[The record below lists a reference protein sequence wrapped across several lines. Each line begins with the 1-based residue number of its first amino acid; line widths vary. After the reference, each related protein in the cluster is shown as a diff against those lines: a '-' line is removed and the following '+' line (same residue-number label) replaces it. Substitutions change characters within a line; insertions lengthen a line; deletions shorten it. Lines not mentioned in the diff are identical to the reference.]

1 MKLAKTYFDSGAT
14 AAVERQTSTGR
25 GKNRVELDD
34 ELFLPV
40 AARASGDDRAAAN
53 RLAAHSAASD
63 RPSRSSSPRRSAG
76 TSLPAIAAPP
86 RKNQRPQRLPP
97 RAELATSEPYANSDH
112 FQQPDPAVD
121 ADGRRWPTLSPAP
134 PDLKKELENKIKELS
149 EELTQRYAQIADLCN
164 VRHQQDSELQEAR
177 NMIDSID
184 NTISMLKGEIEKHAS
199 DASAARQELARS
211 NRENATLRMEL
222 ENKKCESAALLKR
235 SLKVDVAFNDREVT
249 IASARETVE
258 FLRRDVAAKAAEA
271 SNLRATIKEVNRR
284 HRDELNQKDMQFRIQ
299 IKKFEVMLSE
309 RDMQLKALDKVH
321 SKLVERYNSL
331 ASNMDALEGTDRIA
345 GEKTKSQ
352 NELVELLET
361 LLRAERESAEIK
373 IRELTEELQRERSE
387 RSAENSSS
395 AAAQQ
400 DNVLL
405 SPKFAG
411 RRSRFYEDEFDSSMS
426 KTDAA

>member
-14 AAVERQTSTGR
+14 AAVERQTPTGR
-25 GKNRVELDD
+25 GKNGVELDD

-40 AARASGDDRAAAN
+40 ATRASGDDRAAAN

-76 TSLPAIAAPP
+76 TSLPAIAATQ
-86 RKNQRPQRLPP
+86 RKNQLPQRLPP

-112 FQQPDPAVD
+112 FQQPDPTVD

-309 RDMQLKALDKVH
+309 RDMQIKALDKVH

-411 RRSRFYEDEFDSSMS
+411 RRSRFYEDEFDSSIS
-426 KTDAA
+426 QTDAA